1 MFRLTFLLAVLIP
14 LTSSVAV
21 AEAPTKPTI
30 DLQVS
35 GTSEPGGQGVATVT
49 GKVKLPPGWTL
60 SIHTLTVRFQDAEG
74 GRTLNAFG
82 AVKGADID
90 FSLKVNLKS
99 GSYKVWG
106 VIDVKDADGREQQ
119 ISSKVQ
125 NVTIS

>member
-1 MFRLTFLLAVLIP
+1 MTRTCVIPFVCLYRSVLVGWVDPPPYWSTMFRLTFLLAVLIP

-21 AEAPTKPTI
+21 AEAPTKPSI
-30 DLQVS
+30 DMQVS

-82 AVKGADID
+82 AVKGAD
-90 FSLKVNLKS
+90 
-99 GSYKVWG
+99 
-106 VIDVKDADGREQQ
+106 
-119 ISSKVQ
+119 
-125 NVTIS
+125 